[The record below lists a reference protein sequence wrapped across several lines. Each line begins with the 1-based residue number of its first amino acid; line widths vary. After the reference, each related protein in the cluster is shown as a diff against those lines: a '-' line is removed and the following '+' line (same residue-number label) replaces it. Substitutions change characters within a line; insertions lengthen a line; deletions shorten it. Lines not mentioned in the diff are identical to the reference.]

1 MSAERTSEQHPI
13 RAAELHV
20 FQGLG
25 AASGRYV
32 ARFHPYDTYPLLFTG
47 PSAEKV
53 EAKAEAFRSEVIAKQ
68 EAAFAA
74 RAQAKRARLA
84 KEVSGPKRGRSK

>member
-20 FQGLG
+20 FQGIG
-25 AASGRYV
+25 AASGCYA

-47 PSAEKV
+47 ASADAV
-53 EAKAEAFRSEVIAKQ
+53 EAKAEDFRSEIIAKH

-74 RAQAKRARLA
+74 RAQAKQARLA
-84 KEVSGPKRGRSK
+84 KKEAANAS